1 MLGPEEP
8 LTMTLDLE
16 ARSGWPPDL
25 RLYLDRYPR
34 AVWPG
39 HANLGELAQFWLQ
52 IHDGFRAMDRE
63 LTGATTDLREGRVTH
78 DRFRSW
84 FAPRLRMFLHHLEG
98 HHQIEDFQFFPLFG
112 AAEPRLRSGFEVL
125 ESDHHVIHGAM
136 DELVK
141 SANDFL
147 GLPAGDSDLLRRIGD
162 RYADAS
168 DHLMRLLT
176 RHLDDEE
183 DLIVPLIL
191 DRGERALGL

>member
-1 MLGPEEP
+1 
-8 LTMTLDLE
+8 MTLDLE
-16 ARSGWPPDL
+16 TRTGWPAEL
-25 RLYLDRYPR
+25 RLLIDRYPR

-39 HANLGELAQFWLQ
+39 HANLGELARFWLD
-52 IHDGFRAMDRE
+52 IHDGFRDMARTLGE
-63 LTGATTDLREGRVTH
+63 ATVDLREGRVTH

-112 AAEPRLRSGFEVL
+112 AAEPRLRTGFDVL
-125 ESDHHVIHGAM
+125 ENDHHVIHGAM
-136 DELVK
+136 DTLVET
-141 SANDFL
+141 ANAFL
-147 GLPAGDSDLLRRIGD
+147 NVPVNDSDPLRRSGD

-168 DHLMRLLT
+168 DHLMHLLA

-191 DRGERALGL
+191 DRGEQNLNL